1 MTTVSP
7 YKSSV
12 LILNTF
18 QPSHVPVLTDLNGNV
33 NMNLTFEIEN
43 DAYVYNSCGV
53 QFKGSFF
60 IYGSLEGDRRQIAK
74 VVDCSLKRIDTL
86 SFPFVEGACSAN
98 SNQVIL
104 CFHYFGDGKTCHTS
118 NEPTGPFNS
127 IPKSTEVHLQ
137 IRSAANESK
146 QIYLLPKNSISDIML
161 TCGSGYYPN
170 GHNKCEI
177 YKINENKW
185 DSITSYPSV

>member
-7 YKSSV
+7 SVSSV

-53 QFKGSFF
+53 QFKGNFF

-74 VVDCSLKRIDTL
+74 VVDCALKRIDTL

-104 CFHYFGDGKTCHTS
+104 WFYAVCDVYIHIDEDTNMEALADILAMSPNASTFTLNFDG
-118 NEPTGPFNS
+118 ERFN
-127 IPKSTEVHLQ
+127 LQ
-137 IRSAANESK
+137 K
-146 QIYLLPKNSISDIML
+146 QA
-161 TCGSGYYPN
+161 
-170 GHNKCEI
+170 
-177 YKINENKW
+177 
-185 DSITSYPSV
+185 VQF